1 MLELSKFSQIIL
13 IDGLIVSS
21 KFVSNALGPRITIFC
36 LQSKGWPFIALAWGF
51 WDLILFQGPNE
62 IKQHWLYFTGF
73 KIYTE
78 GNSGAFIINSEFYLN
93 TLFSMVF
100 CGLAVSLKRTM
111 ITLFFSG
118 RMVDTYKPRLE
129 EILNDVITI
138 SEVAELSIESEGIAN
153 MIGIE
158 QSNGTDLSRP
168 DEAMKSEVEVEAEA
182 EARRRGRLSVIRWSD
197 IKFEADDG
205 TSVEDSVPNFQS
217 PLPENIDDDEGSNVE
232 ELEDSQ
238 GDGFFEKEKLYT
250 SSGSTRNV
258 IKDLLDKW
266 DEPVMKHEK
275 VRADAMRFFIKQSF
289 INLTML
295 CICLSFCSRW
305 TYQLL
310 TQ

>member
-21 KFVSNALGPRITIFC
+21 KSVSNVLGPGITIFC

-51 WDLILFQGPNE
+51 WDLLLFQGPNE

-78 GNSGAFIINSEFYLN
+78 ANSGAFIISSEFYLK

-100 CGLAVSLKRTM
+100 CGLAASLKRTM

-138 SEVAELSIESEGIAN
+138 SEVAELSIESEDIAD

-158 QSNGTDLSRP
+158 QSNGTDFGRP
-168 DEAMKSEVEVEAEA
+168 DVAMESEVEAEA

-205 TSVEDSVPNFQS
+205 SSIEDSVPNFQS
-217 PLPENIDDDEGSNVE
+217 PIPDNIGDDEGSIAE
-232 ELEDSQ
+232 ELELDSQ
-238 GDGFFEKEKLYT
+238 GEGFFEKEKLYT
-250 SSGSTRNV
+250 SGSTRIA

-275 VRADAMRFFIKQSF
+275 VRADAMRFFIKRSF
-289 INLTML
+289 INLTL
-295 CICLSFCSRW
+295 SCICVSFCSRW

-310 TQ
+310 TS

>member
-1 MLELSKFSQIIL
+1 MLELSRFSQIIL

-21 KFVSNALGPRITIFC
+21 KSVSNALGPGITIFC
-36 LQSKGWPFIALAWGF
+36 LQSKGWPFIVLAWGF
-51 WDLILFQGPNE
+51 WDLLLLQGPSE
-62 IKQHWLYFTGF
+62 LQQHWLYFTGLR
-73 KIYTE
+73 IYTK
-78 GNSGAFIINSEFYLN
+78 GNSGAFILNSEFYLK

-111 ITLFFSG
+111 IALFFSG

-138 SEVAELSIESEGIAN
+138 SEVAELSIESEDIAN

-158 QSNGTDLSRP
+158 QSNTDNFGP
-168 DEAMKSEVEVEAEA
+168 PVEVMVSEVEAEA

-197 IKFEADDG
+197 IKFEAEDG
-205 TSVEDSVPNFQS
+205 SSIGDSVPNFQS
-217 PLPENIDDDEGSNVE
+217 PLPENIDGDGASNSE
-232 ELEDSQ
+232 ELELDSQ
-238 GDGFFEKEKLYT
+238 GEEFFEKEKLY
-250 SSGSTRNV
+250 SSSDSTRIA

-275 VRADAMRFFIKQSF
+275 VRANAMRFFIKQSF
-289 INLTML
+289 INLTIS
-295 CICLSFCSRW
+295 CICVSFCSHW

-310 TQ
+310 TP

>member
-21 KFVSNALGPRITIFC
+21 KLVSNALGPGITIFC

-62 IKQHWLYFTGF
+62 SKQHWFYFTGF

-78 GNSGAFIINSEFYLN
+78 GNSGAFIINSEFYLKM
-93 TLFSMVF
+93 LFSMVF

-111 ITLFFSG
+111 IALFFSG

-129 EILNDVITI
+129 KILNDVITI
-138 SEVAELSIESEGIAN
+138 SEVAELSIESEDIAN

-158 QSNGTDLSRP
+158 HSNETDFGRP
-168 DEAMKSEVEVEAEA
+168 DEAMESEVEAEA

-205 TSVEDSVPNFQS
+205 SNIEDSVPNFQS
-217 PLPENIDDDEGSNVE
+217 PLPENIDEDEGSNVE
-232 ELEDSQ
+232 ESEDSQ
-238 GDGFFEKEKLYT
+238 GEGFFEKEKLYT
-250 SSGSTRNV
+250 NSGSTRIA
-258 IKDLLDKW
+258 IKDLLDRW
-266 DEPVMKHEK
+266 QEPVMKHVK
-275 VRADAMRFFIKQSF
+275 VRANAMRFFIK
-289 INLTML
+289 
-295 CICLSFCSRW
+295 
-305 TYQLL
+305 
-310 TQ
+310 